1 MAKVFYSEYHFVE
14 RCVEL
19 NLFAKHRRAKPKYQF
34 IVGEL
39 VSIDYDVDIDWNNL
53 SPDDVAQKKRMSTEF
68 TSLMSRIRKNH
79 DKKLRASYGL
89 SKVKAFL
96 TSQRYSVLLPEPPE
110 NSNDKYFLRYFHSKF
125 LAFTACFLQCRCR
138 RLSSRKY

>member
-19 NLFAKHRRAKPKYQF
+19 KSFARHRTAKPRYQK
-34 IVGEL
+34 IIGEI
-39 VSIDYDVDIDWNNL
+39 VSIDYDVDIDWDNL
-53 SPDDVAQKKRMSTEF
+53 SSEALEEKKRMAHDF
-68 TSLMSRIRKNH
+68 TVLMQRVRKNH

-96 TSQRYSVLLPEPPE
+96 TSQRYEVLIPEPPE
-110 NSNDKYFLRYFHSKF
+110 NSNDKYICSD
-125 LAFTACFLQCRCR
+125 
-138 RLSSRKY
+138 

>member
-19 NLFAKHRRAKPKYQF
+19 NLFAKHRYAKPKYQF
-34 IVGEL
+34 IIGEL
-39 VSIDYDVDIDWNNL
+39 VSIDYDVDIDWNNF
-53 SPDDVAQKKRMSTEF
+53 SPGGVAEKKRMSRDF
-68 TSLMSRIRKNH
+68 TNLMEHVRKNH

-96 TSQRYSVLLPEPPE
+96 TSQRYEVLIPEPPE
-110 NSNDKYFLRYFHSKF
+110 NSNDKYFCLD
-125 LAFTACFLQCRCR
+125 
-138 RLSSRKY
+138 